1 MNPASSIPSNPAPLT
16 NKVALVLGAS
26 RGIGGSTAKA
36 LARAGAK
43 VVLAARDGRAL
54 EEVASSI
61 RRDGCEAHAIPTDI
75 LDVAQ
80 VESLIGRTVALYGRV
95 DIAFN
100 NAGSGHPPAALAELS
115 IQEFD
120 DAIGVN
126 LRGILVA
133 MKFELSAMLQSG
145 GGSIVNMSST
155 AGVQGVRGMSAYS
168 ATKHAIIGATKS
180 AALDYADKNIR
191 VNAVAPGPI
200 LTDRLRALPDERRAP
215 IERAVP
221 IGRLGM
227 PEEVAN
233 AVVWLA
239 SDGASFVTGTVLAI
253 DGGRTAGA

>member
-1 MNPASSIPSNPAPLT
+1 
-16 NKVALVLGAS
+16 
-26 RGIGGSTAKA
+26 
-36 LARAGAK
+36 
-43 VVLAARDGRAL
+43 
-54 EEVASSI
+54 
-61 RRDGCEAHAIPTDI
+61 
-75 LDVAQ
+75 
-80 VESLIGRTVALYGRV
+80 
-95 DIAFN
+95 
-100 NAGSGHPPAALAELS
+100 
-115 IQEFD
+115 
-120 DAIGVN
+120 
-126 LRGILVA
+126 